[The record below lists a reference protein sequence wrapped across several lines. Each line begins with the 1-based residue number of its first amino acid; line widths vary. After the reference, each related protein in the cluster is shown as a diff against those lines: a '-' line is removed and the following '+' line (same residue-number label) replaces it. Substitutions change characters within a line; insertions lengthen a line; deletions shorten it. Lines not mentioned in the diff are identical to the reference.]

1 MEGGGR
7 DSGMFSPVWEFISSL
22 LRAFLL
28 RMSGAGDSCDWLLV
42 ALLAKNPQASDTP
55 TSKIFLTLLCG
66 RAVRRFYPKRL
77 TYSILWTIPT
87 GATWGEVSQGHNDM
101 LTAVGFEPVL
111 PLSEHQGSN
120 PLRHSLRSLTC

>member
-7 DSGMFSPVWEFISSL
+7 DSGSCFCLFGEFISSL
-22 LRAFLL
+22 LRAFWL

-66 RAVRRFYPKRL
+66 RAV
-77 TYSILWTIPT
+77 T
-87 GATWGEVSQGHNDM
+87 GM
-101 LTAVGFEPVL
+101 LM
-111 PLSEHQGSN
+111 N
-120 PLRHSLRSLTC
+120 N